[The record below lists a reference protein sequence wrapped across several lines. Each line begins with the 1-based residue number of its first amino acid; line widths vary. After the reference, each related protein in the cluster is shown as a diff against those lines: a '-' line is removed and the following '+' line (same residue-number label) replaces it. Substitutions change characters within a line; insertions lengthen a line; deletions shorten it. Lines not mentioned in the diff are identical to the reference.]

1 MLILLSDCYE
11 ELYGNPEIRVALL
24 KLAPINGILME
35 TPLIT
40 SSKTGAPKPIALSK
54 ASIET

>member
-1 MLILLSDCYE
+1 MLILVSDCYE
-11 ELYGNPEIRVALL
+11 ELNGNPEFRVALL

-40 SSKTGAPKPIALSK
+40 SSKTGAPKPVALSK
-54 ASIET
+54 GFY